1 MSEEWAWRPLGQLFH
16 IGAGKT
22 MSAAARAG
30 VNKVPF
36 LRTSNVLWDRLDLSA
51 VDKMAIPPHELPDKL
66 VERGDLLV
74 CEGGEIG
81 RAAIW
86 DGSIEPMAFQN
97 HLHRLRPKQ
106 DDVDPR
112 FYVYFLQSAFTQL
125 GIFEGAGNRTTI
137 PNLSSG
143 RLAAL
148 DVPHPPLLVQ
158 QAVVAVLAAVRDAI
172 TVNDKA
178 VRAAIELKQAVM
190 ADVLVR
196 GLGSQE
202 MRDTEIGPVPA
213 TWAVGVVG
221 DFAEFQRGFDIT
233 KKEQVTS
240 GPIPVVSSGGVKSF
254 HNVAAVAGPGVV
266 IGRKGSI
273 GSVHYVATDFW
284 PHDTTLWCKDFH
296 GNDPKFVYYR
306 LQTVEMKRLDSGA
319 TNPALNRNFLHE
331 EPLSWPDVDEQKEI
345 VDVIEA
351 VDEKIQLHER
361 RRDSLDELFRSLLYK
376 LMTGEVST
384 DDIVLSPQVSTGGA
398 A

>member
-1 MSEEWAWRPLGQLFH
+1 
-16 IGAGKT
+16 